1 MNAVAPGLIDT
12 EFVRLKEDEQNGGA
26 VSTSKIGLGLPLS
39 TRVGEV
45 EDVSSVVSFLVK
57 PESKFINGK
66 PCPFATLYTESHEL
80 LAGQSITVDGGVVF
94 D

>member
-12 EFVRLKEDEQNGGA
+12 EFVRLKEDDENGGP
-26 VSTSKIGLGLPLS
+26 VSTSKIGLGLPLD

-45 EDVSSVVSFLVK
+45 EDVSSVVSFLVR

-66 PCPFATLYTESHEL
+66 PGCF
-80 LAGQSITVDGGVVF
+80 
-94 D
+94 